1 MNKERE
7 NIFLESLLRG
17 GLSVRDY
24 DPLSIMRLYKAADSL
39 HAELCKLDGANLDTW
54 RGLTVVELLNIF
66 ARCEDLR
73 EL

>member
-1 MNKERE
+1 
-7 NIFLESLLRG
+7 
-17 GLSVRDY
+17 
-24 DPLSIMRLYKAADSL
+24 MRLYKAADSL